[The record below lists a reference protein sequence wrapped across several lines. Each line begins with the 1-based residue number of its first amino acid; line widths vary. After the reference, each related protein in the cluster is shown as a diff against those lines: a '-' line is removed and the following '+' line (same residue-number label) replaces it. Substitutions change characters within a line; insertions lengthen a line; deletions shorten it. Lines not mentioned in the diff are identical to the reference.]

1 MWFRFSRPD
10 YFYIGRYRVV
20 DASDSVPFNRG
31 LSLGFGFFVLH
42 CRWNEGRSQ
51 SEGIHYP
58 EKPRFTVVING
69 QKLTVATEVLS
80 YRGIVALAGERPGA
94 SVTYRERD
102 GGRSGVLFT
111 GEKVIVTDGMI
122 INAVMTGNA

>member
-58 EKPRFTVVING
+58 E
-69 QKLTVATEVLS
+69 LLEVLPAIAAVH
-80 YRGIVALAGERPGA
+80 R
-94 SVTYRERD
+94 RD
-102 GGRSGVLFT
+102 
-111 GEKVIVTDGMI
+111 
-122 INAVMTGNA
+122 